1 MKYGWV
7 YLLCYSSDTG
17 WPSDHK
23 YSTQNAII
31 HPHIWCLKFLCA
43 TCGQTDKK
51 NSRLQPLSA
60 ASLFSLHLPPKAFV
74 VNSGF
79 KHFDSRAC
87 LLTFGNHSTSF
98 HYQGRITLWEKFTVI
113 CSWFLYTLVFI
124 LYTFHYLLEGINP
137 KTEAI
142 PFPCILL
149 NRGLKML

>member
-23 YSTQNAII
+23 YSTLNTII

-79 KHFDSRAC
+79 KQFDSRAC
-87 LLTFGNHSTSF
+87 LLTFGNHSTASTTKGGS
-98 HYQGRITLWEKFTVI
+98 HCGKNLVI

-124 LYTFHYLLEGINP
+124 LYTLHYLLEGIKL